1 MNDGESENFKRME
14 LVLTFGMILLFWKI
28 FNGFETTIGVSPTTI
43 SYIDTCFFTF
53 IIVGIMYML
62 IDDLKYKIYK
72 IGSDRDKIKLD
83 RDKIKLDCDKI
94 QSKLNEFVN
103 NRYNN
108 DNQFTGYN
116 VNNH

>member
-1 MNDGESENFKRME
+1 
-14 LVLTFGMILLFWKI
+14 
-28 FNGFETTIGVSPTTI
+28 
-43 SYIDTCFFTF
+43 
-53 IIVGIMYML
+53 MYML

-83 RDKIKLDCDKI
+83 RDKI